1 MAVMLDPMTPKEEMQ
16 LLCAEQRADIVQRSA
31 EAALRQ
37 AEDAAVVEDLDRV
50 VTDPERALA
59 ELRAEPDD
67 DRVPWRRAS

>member
-1 MAVMLDPMTPKEEMQ
+1 MLDPMTPKEEMQ